1 MPVIA
6 VLNSKGGVGRT
17 TLATNLAGGLS
28 DLGKKTLLVDSDP
41 QRSSVDWR
49 DCLQEQWPD
58 APDVV
63 SLTTLQKLK
72 EIKHRKRKYDFVV
85 VDGAARLERLA
96 LGAVRVSDLVLMPIR
111 PSAMDLWAVAP
122 LIKVIQ
128 QHQQCLQE
136 DYGGIKSIS
145 AAFVV
150 SQQTGESLL
159 AKEIAG
165 DAAEMGFPVLKS
177 RTTHR
182 VIYAVAAQRGLTVQR
197 VAPDSRAAAEVSA
210 LVQEVLNLVTP
221 TPIFMTS
228 QSQSGSLSSA
238 RKGGQSIKTNIRIPV
253 QLRDEIKIFT
263 LRKNIFFRV
272 FIQSVLDGW
281 VTRHFGGKDVEKVW
295 EDVKITPF
303 AKEKYGE
310 VKGRHTGITMYKE
323 THEAL
328 KFLAYAHRT
337 TMRAI
342 CLGILREWAEE
353 HIPEI
358 DIHIPP
364 AGNQET

>member
-41 QRSSVDWR
+41 QGSSVDWR
-49 DCLQEQWPD
+49 ECLQEQWPN

-63 SLTTLQKLK
+63 SFTTLPKLK
-72 EIKHRKRKYDFVV
+72 EIKHRKNNYDFVV

-96 LGAVRVSDLVLMPIR
+96 LGALRVSDLVLIPIR

-128 QHQQCLQE
+128 QHQQRLQE
-136 DYGGIKSIS
+136 DFGGIKSIS

-150 SQQTGESLL
+150 SQQTGGSLL

-165 DAAEMGFPVLKS
+165 TAAEMGFPVLKS
-177 RTTHR
+177 HTTNR
-182 VIYAVAAQRGLTVQR
+182 VIYAAAAQRGLTVQR
-197 VAPDSRAAAEVSA
+197 VAPDSRAAEEVSE

-221 TPIFMTS
+221 TQIFMTS
-228 QSQSGSLSSA
+228 QSQSGLLSGV
-238 RKGGQSIKTNIRIPV
+238 RKGGQSIKTNVRIPV

-263 LRKNIFFRV
+263 LRKNIPFR
-272 FIQSVLDGW
+272 ILTKSVLDGW

-310 VKGRHTGITMYKE
+310 VKGRHTGITMHKE